1 MGALNKRSLLLKLN
15 SEVFTMRRQLDSTT
29 AVKERVE
36 WSTYIN
42 DSKME
47 SIAEFMLER
56 WRLEETLKTAKNY
69 RQRAY
74 IIQRLNDMERVI
86 KRLRKQRQL

>member
-1 MGALNKRSLLLKLN
+1 
-15 SEVFTMRRQLDSTT
+15 MRRQLNSTT
-29 AVKERVE
+29 AYERVE

-42 DSKME
+42 DAKMD
-47 SIAEFMLER
+47 SIAEFMLEK

-74 IIQRLNDMERVI
+74 IIQRLNDMERTI
-86 KRLRKQRQL
+86 KRLKKQRQL